1 MSSRLRRQLARIAV
15 LLVLFGLNLALRAQG
30 PESTDSDKSWSS
42 STDVNVTNENAT
54 RTNDWHSQSGNQTL
68 DSHSVQRIG
77 PNGGYEPYLDTET
90 ESVKV
95 SASTTRT
102 IQRTYTRGPDGER
115 VLSQVTEAET
125 QSLPGGEVKVVRT
138 TSNPDIN
145 GSMQLVRRELADT
158 KPTSPNAQETHT
170 TVFVPSANG
179 GLTPATQIVEH
190 QTKINDK
197 STEYQRTTLV
207 SDGNG
212 NWQTGETRQG
222 TITQDGK
229 QRTTEERV
237 LRPDS
242 EGNMSV
248 VSRTIHK
255 EAEGAAGEQ
264 RDTVEKYS
272 TDIPGA
278 TPDGSLHLDQ
288 RITTVRQPRSD
299 GGAVTKQQ
307 VEQPNPGDPN
317 AGLRV
322 TVESV
327 DTVRAS
333 GGENQETRVV
343 EGLDGAGGLG
353 VVAVDM
359 GKSDKP
365 TPVEIAP
372 APAPAPAKPK
382 Q

>member
-1 MSSRLRRQLARIAV
+1 MES
-15 LLVLFGLNLALRAQG
+15 GYLNKLALLAASLAFFSLALPLYPQTG
-30 PESTDSDKSWSS
+30 DSDNSPDKSWTS
-42 STDVNVTNENAT
+42 STDANITDANAT
-54 RTNDWHSQSGNQTL
+54 RTNDSHTRSGNQTL
-68 DSHSVQRIG
+68 DTHSVERIG

-95 SASTTRT
+95 NATTTRT
-102 IQRTYTRGPDGER
+102 IQRTFTRGPDGER
-115 VLSQVTEAET
+115 VLSQVTEEEQ
-125 QSLPGGEVKVVRT
+125 QSLPGGESKVVRT

-145 GSMQLVRRELADT
+145 GSMQLVRREVENT

-179 GLTPATQIVEH
+179 GLTAAAQIVEH
-190 QTKINDK
+190 ETKTNEK
-197 STEYQRTTLV
+197 STQYQRTTLV

-212 NWQTGETRQG
+212 NWQTGETREG

-248 VSRTIHK
+248 VSRTIHQ
-255 EAEGAAGEQ
+255 EVQGAAGDQ
-264 RDTVEKYS
+264 RDTIEKYS

-278 TPDGSLHLDQ
+278 TPDGSLHLNQ
-288 RITTVRQPRSD
+288 RITTVRQPRPG
-299 GGAVTKQQ
+299 GGAVTRQQ

-322 TVESV
+322 TVEST
-327 DTVRAS
+327 DTIRPGA
-333 GGENQETRVV
+333 GENQETRTIQ
-343 EGLDGAGGLG
+343 GLNGAGGLG

-365 TPVEIAP
+365 TQVQIAP
-372 APAPAPAKPK
+372 APAEKPK
-382 Q
+382 